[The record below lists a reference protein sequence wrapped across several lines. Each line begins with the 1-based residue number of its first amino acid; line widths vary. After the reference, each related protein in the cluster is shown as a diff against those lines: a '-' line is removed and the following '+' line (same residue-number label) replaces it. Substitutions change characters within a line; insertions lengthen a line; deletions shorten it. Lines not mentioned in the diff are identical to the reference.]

1 MYVELLFVILP
12 FMGLILGL
20 CQTALL
26 YVGSLAVQ
34 RSASV
39 AARAAMVVLDDDPKR
54 YGTGRNSYSGARKRD
69 IELAA
74 SFPLLA
80 IETAP
85 LSADGSVG
93 DALSVWS
100 NNPLLKNGGIGKAR
114 GLTVQVSGGGKRGS
128 KVRAYVKYEFPCV
141 IPFAR
146 IFMCGGKSLTLEAQS
161 TLPNQASDYKYGRWL

>member
-12 FMGLILGL
+12 FMALILGL

-26 YVGSLAVQ
+26 YVGGLAVQ

-54 YGTGRNSYSGARKRD
+54 YGTSRNKYSGARKRD

-80 IETAP
+80 IETSP
-85 LSADGSVG
+85 LSANGSVE
-93 DALSVWS
+93 DALNVWS
-100 NNPLLKNGGIGKAR
+100 ANPLLKSGGIGKAR
-114 GLTVQVSGGGKRGS
+114 GLTVKVNGGGNRGS
-128 KVRAYVKYEFPCV
+128 KIRAYVKYEFPCV

-146 IFMCGGKSLTLEAQS
+146 IFMCGGKSVTLEAQS
-161 TLPNQASDYKYGRWL
+161 TLPNQAASYKYGKWL